1 MVVVALPTRTRNR
14 EPLCPRTLREQALS
28 SETLDGIGTQ
38 FRGNARVCLNASL
51 VLCYSFTLHHGTLQL
66 RSSDPWPLHCVTHTY
81 RHTLAGKIAAQGRL
95 IGPHQTVAKT
105 RLRSPLLSIFATDR
119 CGIPALALASPTR
132 KRYTVHPDSRASP
145 ASPLLS
151 VVPCSAVGV
160 NGMGCGLPPTALRM
174 PSCDIRR
181 GVDG

>member
-28 SETLDGIGTQ
+28 SETPDSIGTQ
-38 FRGNARVCLNASL
+38 FREIARVCLTVSL